1 LLSVDIRKCYVV
13 KEKQLKMPLNMIQTD
28 LKEPKC
34 QTGDAGN
41 GIQELEDTSI
51 RFVQAQHE

>member
-1 LLSVDIRKCYVV
+1 
-13 KEKQLKMPLNMIQTD
+13 MPLNMIQTD